1 MSLEPI
7 KRHGLPADIA
17 EKILTM
23 IKEGHFAAGEK
34 LPNERQLAT
43 QLQVSRPSLREAMR
57 SLAFMNIVEIRQG
70 DGTYISSLEPGLL
83 VEPLDFILTVGGV
96 TNHQLLQARLVV
108 EPPCAFIAAHT
119 ISRAQI
125 DLLKEIAEET
135 LQSAGDLVRHAEL
148 DIRLHTIIAEAT
160 DNPLL
165 GRFLSSI
172 AQLDKAARIN
182 GLHNLSP
189 DLRRERTHRAYL
201 DHLAIIAML
210 EAHDPV
216 KAQAA
221 MTEHL
226 RNVEESFRAAGILDV
241 S

>member
-7 KRHGLPADIA
+7 KRRGLSADIA

-57 SLAFMNIVEIRQG
+57 SLAFMNIVDIRQG

-83 VEPLDFILTVGGV
+83 VEPFDFVLAVGGI
-96 TNHQLLQARLVV
+96 TNRQLLQARFVV
-108 EPPCAFIAAHT
+108 EPPCAYIAAHT
-119 ISRAQI
+119 ISKAQI
-125 DLLKEIAEET
+125 EMLKTIAEET
-135 LQSAGDLVRHAEL
+135 LQSADDLAQHAEL

-160 DNPLL
+160 KNPLL

-172 AQLDKAARIN
+172 AQLDRAARIS
-182 GLHNLSP
+182 GLHNLAP

-226 RNVEESFRAAGILDV
+226 RNVEESFRAAGILDG

>member
-7 KRHGLPADIA
+7 KRRGLPANITDI
-17 EKILTM
+17 ILNM
-23 IKEGHFAAGEK
+23 IKEGRFAAGEK

-70 DGTYISSLEPGLL
+70 DGTYISSLEPELL
-83 VEPLDFILTVGGV
+83 VEPLDFILTVGGI
-96 TNHQLLQARLVV
+96 TNHQLLQARFVV
-108 EPPCAFIAAHT
+108 EPSCAFIAAHT
-119 ISRAQI
+119 ISKSQI
-125 DLLKEIAEET
+125 ELLKEIAEET
-135 LQSAGDLVRHAEL
+135 LQSADDLVQQTTL

-160 DNPLL
+160 ENPLL

-182 GLHNLSP
+182 GLHNLP
-189 DLRRERTHRAYL
+189 PELRRERTHRAYL

-216 KAQAA
+216 KAQEA

-226 RNVEESFRAAGILDV
+226 RNVEESFRAAGILDIA
-241 S
+241 